1 MSITTTGSLGPMILQ
16 SLAPAMLYVPTP
28 TMNYITVCDK
38 VSMPANGGTTCRFMR
53 PRALQPPT
61 VQLGNSGIDPPAQ
74 VPQRDIIDA
83 QMSFFG
89 TGCIINEQVIL
100 QDQEGVL
107 AWVSERLAVAMR
119 QAEDLILRDY
129 IVSAASQI
137 NAGGG
142 SNGFNPTNL
151 GITDFSLVATT
162 LDTNNAYK
170 FMSGILGQ
178 DRFGSGPVRS
188 SYFMLSSTE
197 LQSDFDQMT
206 SVGGVTFLNQW
217 NYPNNTSCLPSEYG
231 NVANIRILT
240 SSEAPVARNA
250 VQNNLG
256 VFNDVY
262 YNTVLGKQAITH
274 INQDGYSMN
283 LIYRDPY
290 YSGMLAQ
297 NATLAVK
304 FAQAQALTQD
314 TAIRNLLSTRLSNL
328 GV

>member
-1 MSITTTGSLGPMILQ
+1 M
-16 SLAPAMLYVPTP
+16 PTH
-28 TMNYITVCDK
+28 
-38 VSMPANGGTTCRFMR
+38 GGTTIRFMR

-61 VQLGNSGIDPPAQ
+61 IQLGNSGIDPPAQ

-83 QMSFFG
+83 QMAFFG

-137 NAGGG
+137 MAGGG
-142 SNGFNPTNL
+142 SNSDNPTNL
-151 GITDFSLVATT
+151 GISDFSLVATT

-170 FMSGILGQ
+170 FMSGIEGM
-178 DRFGSGPVRS
+178 DRFGTGPVRS
-188 SYFMLSSTE
+188 AYFMLSSTE
-197 LQSDFDQMT
+197 LQSDFDGL
-206 SVGGVTFLNQW
+206 VGQGFLSQW
-217 NYPNNTSCLPSEYG
+217 NYPTNASALPSEYG
-231 NVANIRILT
+231 SVFNTRILT
-240 SSEAPVARNA
+240 SSEAPVARAASAN
-250 VQNNLG
+250 G
-256 VFNDVY
+256 NDVY

-274 INQDGYSMN
+274 INQDGYSMS

-304 FAQAQALTQD
+304 FAQSQALTQD
-314 TAIRNLLSTRLSNL
+314 TAIRNLLCTRIANL
-328 GV
+328 TI

>member
-1 MSITTTGSLGPMILQ
+1 MSITTTSNLGPMILQ

-28 TMNYITVCDK
+28 TMNYIIIADK

-61 VQLGNSGIDPPAQ
+61 IQLGNSGIDPPAQ
-74 VPQRDIIDA
+74 IPQRDILDA
-83 QMSFFG
+83 QMAFFG

-129 IVSAASQI
+129 IVSAASEI

-142 SNGFNPTNL
+142 SNGDNPTNL
-151 GITDFSLVATT
+151 GVSDFSLVATT

-170 FMSGILGQ
+170 FMSGIEGM
-178 DRFGSGPVRS
+178 DRFGTGPVRS
-188 SYFMLSSTE
+188 AYFMLSSTE
-197 LQSDFDQMT
+197 LQSDFDGL
-206 SVGGVTFLNQW
+206 VGQGVVNNW
-217 NYPNNTSCLPSEYG
+217 NYPTNSSALPSEWG
-231 NVANIRILT
+231 SVFNVRILT
-240 SSEAPVARNA
+240 SSEAPVARSVSANG
-250 VQNNLG
+250 Q
-256 VFNDVY
+256 DVY
-262 YNTVLGKQAITH
+262 YNTVVGKQALTH

-314 TAIRNLLSTRLSNL
+314 TAIRNLLSTRLSTL